1 MCSIMSA
8 FEKLLVPHSGKEENM
23 CAMDIRLVVADNH
36 PLMLQGLENLF
47 RTKDDF
53 NVVALCSNALE
64 TMEAVRLHRP
74 DVLILATNVPGKDS
88 LTISRELADALLPT
102 RIVCYAEKID
112 ENQLIDAVRAGIAGI
127 VLKEMDPQLLLQCV
141 RKVHS
146 GEQWMERRAT
156 GLSLEK
162 LLRREAG
169 ARDLAACLTPR
180 EIEILRLL
188 AEGLSNKA
196 ISEKACISEGTVKV
210 HLHNIYEKLQLNSRM
225 ALLRFAQDKGLGRSF
240 GQGYN

>member
-1 MCSIMSA
+1 
-8 FEKLLVPHSGKEENM
+8 
-23 CAMDIRLVVADNH
+23 MDIQLVVADSH

-74 DVLILATNVPGKDS
+74 DVLVLATNVPGKDS
-88 LTISRELADALLPT
+88 VAISRELTDALMPT
-102 RIVCYAEKID
+102 RVVCYAEEID
-112 ENQLIDAVRAGIAGI
+112 ENQLMDAIRAGIAGI

-141 RKVHS
+141 RKVYK
-146 GEQWMERRAT
+146 GEQWMERRAV

-162 LLRREAG
+162 MLRREAG

-180 EIEILRLL
+180 EIEILRLV
-188 AEGLSNKA
+188 AEGLSNRE
-196 ISEKACISEGTVKV
+196 ISEKAYISEGTVKV
-210 HLHNIYEKLQLNSRM
+210 HLHNIYEKLHLKSRM
-225 ALLRFAQDKGLGRSF
+225 ALLRFAQEKGLVDSVARPGK
-240 GQGYN
+240 N